1 MSDIANR
8 IVFGRIGE
16 KDYDEIKPVIEFNT
30 MNQELKDFCISV
42 AKNALKTTSDSHIS
56 YYKKLAKK
64 IKLELEKTEKGQI
77 WNCVVGSDYGAF
89 ISFEKANLVYF
100 RINEINFLIFRFGAV
115 EGSR

>member
-64 IKLELEKTEKGQI
+64 IKLELERK
-77 WNCVVGSDYGAF
+77 
-89 ISFEKANLVYF
+89 
-100 RINEINFLIFRFGAV
+100 RITTFSRPTLFQPSPFLH
-115 EGSR
+115 